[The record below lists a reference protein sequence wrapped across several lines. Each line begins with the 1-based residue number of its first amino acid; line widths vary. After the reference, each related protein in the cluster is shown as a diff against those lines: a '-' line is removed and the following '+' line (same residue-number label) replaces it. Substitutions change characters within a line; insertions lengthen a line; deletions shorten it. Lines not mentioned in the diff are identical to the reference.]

1 VISIRLH
8 HGRKN
13 TAFLLDDI
21 SKRYYLSRMAN
32 YKYSYLLRF
41 DVEDKNESALY
52 KRIHDAACDNGRSIN
67 KEILQKLQKA
77 YGVKK

>member
-1 VISIRLH
+1 
-8 HGRKN
+8 
-13 TAFLLDDI
+13 
-21 SKRYYLSRMAN
+21 MAN
-32 YKYSYLLRF
+32 DKYSYLLRF

-52 KRIHDAACDNGRSIN
+52 KRIHDVAHDNGRSIN